1 MRPERIGFALVVAK
15 DRRTSTAVCG
25 AGKMR
30 GIHQAGNQLG
40 LTMAHTVVWLG
51 VSGLVQSGPYAT
63 SLTIVIVAVY
73 ILDLAHSLSSPDRIV
88 CPSANCSR
96 YGLSIT
102 LAYVIL
108 FTFIAQLL
116 GFALIIYE
124 VQSAPRR
131 VLADRSLSTILK
143 KSVPQLVAIRE
154 ETRRVRDMGD
164 DRPDNASPRLIG
176 ASFAETTG
184 ALRRA
189 EGTMSDV
196 NLPGLAGF
204 SPKEEEKRGR
214 RRVRTASASIL
225 LTGAPFRPQQITLDE
240 ARPIVV
246 LAGSEAID
254 EVDDAVELRSLRRSV
269 RIRDDRNPAMPT
281 QAASKDTA
289 EIELADPFDDDVRL
303 DRYSFFRN
311 PRDAPAPPRSA
322 SPAGRKSLLSGRMFS
337 PAQAESA
344 VFPYDPSVLPSARP
358 ALRTHASTGSAFAGP
373 FSPESKYSRWSADVT
388 TPRVTRKVS
397 VDTGVS
403 RRGGEGDAGLDS
415 PKDEHVLTPT

>member
-1 MRPERIGFALVVAK
+1 
-15 DRRTSTAVCG
+15 
-25 AGKMR
+25 
-30 GIHQAGNQLG
+30 
-40 LTMAHTVVWLG
+40 
-51 VSGLVQSGPYAT
+51 
-63 SLTIVIVAVY
+63 
-73 ILDLAHSLSSPDRIV
+73 
-88 CPSANCSR
+88 
-96 YGLSIT
+96 
-102 LAYVIL
+102 
-108 FTFIAQLL
+108 
-116 GFALIIYE
+116 
-124 VQSAPRR
+124 
-131 VLADRSLSTILK
+131 
-143 KSVPQLVAIRE
+143 
-154 ETRRVRDMGD
+154 
-164 DRPDNASPRLIG
+164 
-176 ASFAETTG
+176 
-184 ALRRA
+184 
-189 EGTMSDV
+189 MSDV

-281 QAASKDTA
+281 QADSKDTA

-311 PRDAPAPPRSA
+311 PRDAPAPPRST